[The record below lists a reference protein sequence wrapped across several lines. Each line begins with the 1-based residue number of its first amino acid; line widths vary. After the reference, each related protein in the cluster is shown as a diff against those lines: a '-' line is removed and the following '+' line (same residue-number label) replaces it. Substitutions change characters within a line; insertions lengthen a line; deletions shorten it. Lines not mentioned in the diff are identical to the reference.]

1 MNLVQIQE
9 RLKDLPTQAI
19 MGYANGQNPQVP
31 PYLALGELNRRK
43 QMEQKAAQPPQ
54 GTVKDNIEQQVG
66 AMEMQKM
73 RPMAPQMPQQM
84 PQMPQMPPQSAPAM
98 PDAAMAMAAG
108 GLARLPIR
116 EMNFGSGGIIA
127 FAEGGDEGEE
137 LTKSEAKA
145 ILKRMKQREGTESR
159 DVVEPPP
166 EVDNTIPGFE
176 AGNRYAQEMDKANRR
191 PARLTPQQMEA
202 NVKQPDLAEQIPG
215 QRSQAPASTGSMP
228 GEVERNI
235 GNTMGAMPGASA
247 AKGFQ
252 GGARGLMA
260 LLGNLPNMLRGSSG
274 QGGEAPM
281 GDADQNLG
289 AAIMAQAKEKPQA
302 AAPVAA
308 PISRPTSQMTPQQ
321 MERAMVNT
329 APPAGVASLPSVAP
343 QRAPAPV
350 RPPVAAAPPPVKSA
364 AQLYQEK
371 LLSGKGL
378 ADLPP
383 EYAPPKLSPIGEEY
397 MNYLAE
403 REGKR
408 KENLT
413 KNEKMEQ
420 DRARRDLFNSLIAGG
435 EATRGQKG
443 IGALLSGTGRSL
455 GESLTAAE
463 ERSIAFQQK
472 QQDLADNDAKTKFEI
487 ANLRRAEELGNSKL
501 IYESKVKLA
510 ELTNQRTQIIGN
522 TANQMAQNES
532 SERVARQNNLT
543 QLEVARINQVTSMRP
558 GETERLMQQYAD
570 IKRSRGE
577 AAAEEF
583 MKTVERVKTGSKP
596 QLAAEANAIKRLQ
609 LADKD
614 DNYKMQARIADDPK
628 QKPEARARAQE
639 IMSSIERRNGIIDSS
654 GGPTVGSVQ
663 EGFRFKGGNPADK
676 NNWEK
681 V

>member
-1 MNLVQIQE
+1 
-9 RLKDLPTQAI
+9 
-19 MGYANGQNPQVP
+19 
-31 PYLALGELNRRK
+31 
-43 QMEQKAAQPPQ
+43 MEQKAAQPPQ
-54 GTVKDNIEQQVG
+54 GTVKDNIEQEVG
-66 AMEMQKM
+66 MMEMQKM

-84 PQMPQMPPQSAPAM
+84 PPQMPPQGAPAM

-137 LTKSEAKA
+137 LTKAEAKA
-145 ILKRMKQREGTESR
+145 ILRRMKQREGTESR
-159 DVVEPPP
+159 DMVEPPP

-202 NVKQPDLAEQIPG
+202 NVTRPDLSEQIPG

-228 GEVERNI
+228 GELERNI
-235 GNTMGAMPGASA
+235 TNTMGAMPGASA

-321 MERAMVNT
+321 MERAMTN
-329 APPAGVASLPSVAP
+329 APAQGVASLPSVAP

-350 RPPVAAAPPPVKSA
+350 RPPVAAAPPPAKSA

-522 TANQMAQNES
+522 TANQMAQN
-532 SERVARQNNLT
+532 
-543 QLEVARINQVTSMRP
+543 
-558 GETERLMQQYAD
+558 
-570 IKRSRGE
+570 
-577 AAAEEF
+577 
-583 MKTVERVKTGSKP
+583 
-596 QLAAEANAIKRLQ
+596 
-609 LADKD
+609 
-614 DNYKMQARIADDPK
+614 
-628 QKPEARARAQE
+628 
-639 IMSSIERRNGIIDSS
+639 
-654 GGPTVGSVQ
+654 
-663 EGFRFKGGNPADK
+663 
-676 NNWEK
+676 
-681 V
+681 